1 MPDADA
7 ALRPAGAATARV
19 REGVPAGSL
28 RHLAVLFSGSREQL
42 LLGAIYA
49 FEQELRR
56 IVRSSAHE
64 AAHARLQWWRGEL
77 DRLAAGHPTHPLGQA
92 LLPLRGRPGIDLSL
106 LQEMLAAADLDLA
119 RFTYVS
125 WRELDAYLFRSAG
138 AAQVLL
144 AATLAGARRMADTE
158 VNFARQLG
166 NLLRQA
172 ELLGEIDA
180 DLRSGRL
187 YAPIE
192 PLQAAG
198 IDPRE
203 FAKGE
208 RTAAAEAFLAEWQS
222 RVRDELRA
230 LPGVLTEREHRAAQ
244 RHGLVL
250 AALLE
255 RDLAGPV
262 SPAPGTARAGLPP
275 LTRLWTAWRTAL
287 RHG

>member
-1 MPDADA
+1 MPEADA
-7 ALRPAGAATARV
+7 ANGSAGTVAARV
-19 REGVPAGSL
+19 REGVPPGSL

-42 LLGAIYA
+42 LLGAVYA

-56 IVRSSAHE
+56 VVRSATHD
-64 AAHARLQWWRGEL
+64 AAHARLQWWRSEL

-92 LLPLRGRPGIDLSL
+92 LLPLRGRPGVDLSL

-138 AAQVLL
+138 ATQLLL
-144 AATLAGARRMADTE
+144 AATLAGARGLADAE
-158 VNFARQLG
+158 RNFARQLG
-166 NLLRQA
+166 SVLRQT
-172 ELLGEIDA
+172 ELLGEFDA

-192 PLQAAG
+192 PLRVAG
-198 IDPRE
+198 IDPQE
-203 FAKGE
+203 LAPGE
-208 RTAAAEAFLAEWQS
+208 RTAATATFLAEWQS
-222 RVRDELRA
+222 RVRDGLLA
-230 LPGVLTEREHRAAQ
+230 LPGLLAEREHRATQ

-255 RDLAGPV
+255 RAMARPEP
-262 SPAPGTARAGLPP
+262 PAPGTARAGLPS
-275 LTRLWTAWRTAL
+275 LARLWTAWRTAL
-287 RHG
+287 RYA